1 MMRREAGTYFLTM
14 RLAAVLSASSTDCL
28 SVVAVLSAV
37 SKEDQNLLISGTD
50 GIRSPSLAFSS
61 VTETTGSL
69 FSILWKLLS
78 AARPVCTKINQYIIS
93 RSTGRV

>member
-78 AARPVCTKINQYIIS
+78 AAAPEACPH
-93 RSTGRV
+93 

>member
-78 AARPVCTKINQYIIS
+78 AAAPRGLSSLTVLSPSSV
-93 RSTGRV
+93 RR